1 MSNLQEELDGLKNDR
16 KEIEDI
22 LNLEMNSFAET
33 IKNGLGDEIKK
44 ELLNPTIKPIKK
56 TKKEIRKE
64 KWVIL
69 KEKLNSYFF
78 PENKNGLYLSD
89 EQ

>member
-1 MSNLQEELDGLKNDR
+1 MNNLQEELDGLKNDR
-16 KEIEDI
+16 KEIENI
-22 LNLEMNSFAET
+22 LNLEMNSFAEA
-33 IKNGLGDEIKK
+33 IKSGLGDEIKK

-78 PENKNGLYLSD
+78 PENKNGLYISD

>member
-1 MSNLQEELDGLKNDR
+1 MSDLQEELDGLKNDR

-22 LNLEMNSFAET
+22 LNLEINSFAET

>member
-1 MSNLQEELDGLKNDR
+1 MSDLQEELDGLKNDR

-22 LNLEMNSFAET
+22 LNLEINSFAET

-64 KWVIL
+64 NWAIL

>member
-1 MSNLQEELDGLKNDR
+1 MSDLQEELDGLKNDR
-16 KEIEDI
+16 KEIENT
-22 LNLEMNSFAET
+22 LNLEMNSFAEA
-33 IKNGLGDEIKK
+33 IKSGLGDEIKK

-64 KWVIL
+64 KWLIL

-89 EQ
+89 EL